1 MAARNSGGSGW
12 GSDASVGGAGG
23 TTGAAVAQPTAPEGA
38 PPPAAARPPRVAT
51 PGKISKMTDV
61 WVQAH
66 DIKPG
71 RAGFARAKLLT
82 SRGLAT
88 SGGGDGTKV
97 RVRLANSSSRD
108 VPVSAVAGLAPSRL
122 DAVKEENRYPEG
134 LGEGDDR
141 WLRDLLRD
149 SAEDL
154 PEAYKPDA
162 SSSRLRTGPRRLVN
176 TMLDDVLTALVPN
189 GEKKRIEFS
198 ILANRM
204 RKDASEGAERAALY
218 DRALDLALDTI
229 NHREAAF
236 VVTKR
241 YWLNGVED
249 KATRVLEAMDVRGR
263 AVVQGVAATSHAL
276 KQRVARLQKTRA
288 PPIERVAAEAVG
300 SDEVPARSAR
310 PRRTPGRNR
319 YNNED
324 FTDPGSTDEEEIVGQ
339 DAGEA
344 GAPAVDEDDDADEED
359 DAMEGTSAGG
369 QNVAAAVPSTRR
381 TSYGSYHGCSP
392 DDDTDN
398 PKAISFDLEAAEDEL
413 RQHDSKIFH
422 SVLGL
427 KVALH
432 VAAQGDGADSDD
444 DEGDGAG
451 PGDRGED
458 DAASDSDDE
467 DGQADEDEDEDDADA
482 DVRDSPEA
490 PEGAPTETYDSD
502 DDVEATRAAFG
513 AAVLVRNA
521 FDDQE

>member
-23 TTGAAVAQPTAPEGA
+23 TTGAADAQPAAPEGA

-51 PGKISKMTDV
+51 PGKISKGTDV
-61 WVQAH
+61 WVQAY

-71 RAGFARAKLLT
+71 RAGFARATLLT

-97 RVRLANSSSRD
+97 RVRLANSSNRD
-108 VPVSAVAGLAPSRL
+108 VPVSAVAGLAPLRL
-122 DAVKEENRYPEG
+122 DAVREENRYPEG
-134 LGEGDDR
+134 FGEGDDR

-154 PEAYKPDA
+154 PEAYKPSA
-162 SSSRLRTGPRRLVN
+162 SSSRLRTGPQRLVN

-198 ILANRM
+198 ILADRM

-300 SDEVPARSAR
+300 SDEVPTRSVH

-319 YNNED
+319 YNNEH
-324 FTDPGSTDEEEIVGQ
+324 FTDLGSTDEEEIVGQ
-339 DAGEA
+339 DAGEG
-344 GAPAVDEDDDADEED
+344 GAPVVDEDDADEED
-359 DAMEGTSAGG
+359 DAMHGRGG
-369 QNVAAAVPSTRR
+369 PERRRGRAVDQKNFARLVPRLLARR
-381 TSYGSYHGCSP
+381 RHG
-392 DDDTDN
+392 
-398 PKAISFDLEAAEDEL
+398 
-413 RQHDSKIFH
+413 QSKSDIF
-422 SVLGL
+422 
-427 KVALH
+427 
-432 VAAQGDGADSDD
+432 
-444 DEGDGAG
+444 
-451 PGDRGED
+451 
-458 DAASDSDDE
+458 
-467 DGQADEDEDEDDADA
+467 
-482 DVRDSPEA
+482 
-490 PEGAPTETYDSD
+490 
-502 DDVEATRAAFG
+502 
-513 AAVLVRNA
+513 
-521 FDDQE
+521 